1 MSAARMEEKEISTP
15 RGKFKAH
22 ISGDVKTSQFIVL
35 TVHDLG
41 CNHTMWS
48 QFLRHEA
55 MEEINR
61 RASYI
66 HVDIPGQEDDAP
78 ELAADFNFP
87 SMQSLGEDLVCVLDQ
102 LDVKS
107 VIGLGEGAGANVV
120 ARFAM
125 AHPSRVTGVCLIH
138 CTGTTAG
145 IMESM
150 KDKLIEWKLQQIGMN
165 PTAESYLCLHRFGS
179 FEKAENKEQLQKVM
193 GSFQET
199 LRSKMNAHNL
209 KLFVH
214 SYMKRS
220 NIADNIGKLK
230 CPILMVTGTKS
241 SFNASVHNLFDRVRA
256 VLDKKSV
263 EFLEVDGVANVME
276 ERPERFAESFLYF
289 LQGLGLV
296 GGVPMLRV
304 QRSAS
309 IDGGPGSPPGR
320 TRSMSMEEAD
330 IPRGIYSKSPPKV
343 GESKLSTSPRG
354 GSGFASSPPKS

>member
-1 MSAARMEEKEISTP
+1 MSSKIWEEKEISTP

-22 ISGDVKTSQFIVL
+22 IAGDLKTSQFIVL

-41 CNHTMWS
+41 CNHMMWS

-66 HVDIPGQEDDAP
+66 HVDVPGQEDDAD
-78 ELAADFNFP
+78 ELGADFNFP

-107 VIGLGEGAGANVV
+107 VIGLGEGAGANIV

-125 AHPSRVTGVCLIH
+125 AHPSRVTGICLIH

-145 IMESM
+145 FMESM
-150 KDKLIEWKLQQIGMN
+150 KDKLIEWKLDQIGMN

-179 FEKAENKEQLQKVM
+179 FEKAQNKEQLQKVM
-193 GSFQET
+193 SNFQET
-199 LRSKMNAHNL
+199 LRRKMNPHNL

-230 CPILMVTGTKS
+230 CHTLMVTGTKS
-241 SFNASVHNLFDRVRA
+241 SFNAAVHSLFDRARA

-263 EFLEVDGVANVME
+263 EFLEADGIANVLE
-276 ERPERFAESFLYF
+276 ERPERFAECFLYF

-330 IPRGIYSKSPPKV
+330 IPRGIYSKSPPTG
-343 GESKLSTSPRG
+343 GESKLSTSPR
-354 GSGFASSPPKS
+354 SSEFASSPPKS